1 MLRKTG
7 VRPKGA
13 ERVLADTEFGV
24 QFFEN
29 ANERLGWSFERALGQ
44 LTHLLYSPNVVRH
57 QHIAL
62 PLTANHLSGIFDPTK
77 AKFLSIKGFHGP
89 KHGQSL
95 VQAIKLKG
103 NYGSHTLR
111 KTWGYHQRV
120 TYKVDIPSEL
130 RGA

>member
-44 LTHLLYSPNVVRH
+44 LTHLLYSRNVVRH
-57 QHIAL
+57 QHIALPL

-77 AKFLSIKGFHGP
+77 AKYKQFEAKDNRVRSEMEANRKCIRSEVGGKG
-89 KHGQSL
+89 
-95 VQAIKLKG
+95 
-103 NYGSHTLR
+103 
-111 KTWGYHQRV
+111 
-120 TYKVDIPSEL
+120 
-130 RGA
+130 